1 MQARGLGA
9 RQQLSALKHTHGF
22 PQLRHTPHGI
32 CLTYGPIP
40 PSPPSPCNAHRQD
53 RAFNLHFL
61 KEEFDIGPEQ
71 IDALFQFAKFQ
82 FDCGNYSSASE
93 LLQVG
98 PHGLVADGQLWGAPH
113 TPSYNMQVEESWH

>member
-1 MQARGLGA
+1 M
-9 RQQLSALKHTHGF
+9 
-22 PQLRHTPHGI
+22 PP
-32 CLTYGPIP
+32 P
-40 PSPPSPCNAHRQD
+40 PSSSWFATIPVRRQD

-93 LLQVG
+93 LLQVCVG
-98 PHGLVADGQLWGAPH
+98 VSGVG
-113 TPSYNMQVEESWH
+113 

>member
-1 MQARGLGA
+1 MPCPALA
-9 RQQLSALKHTHGF
+9 CPALSCTCAAATTIHPPCRTH
-22 PQLRHTPHGI
+22 LVH
-32 CLTYGPIP
+32 
-40 PSPPSPCNAHRQD
+40 AHRQD

-71 IDALFQFAKFQ
+71 IDALYQFAKFQ

-98 PHGLVADGQLWGAPH
+98 EEQQEQEDTQQ
-113 TPSYNMQVEESWH
+113 QVVGVSPTTSAAAAAEALCVPMMTVRMGCIHR